1 MAMGFNTIAGAIN
14 QAMAEEMRRDE
25 TVVLIGEDVA
35 SGIFGVTAGL
45 ADEFGPGRIC
55 DTPISENAIVGCAVG
70 AAMTGMRPIAEIM
83 FQDFLTCC
91 MDPIVNQ
98 AAKMHYMSGG
108 AFSVPM
114 VVRSPGG
121 AGLAAGPQHSQTFSS
136 WFMGVPGL
144 KVISPST
151 PADAKGLLKSA
162 IRDNNPVIFLE
173 NKLLYFEG
181 GEVDDDPEFT
191 IPIGKAD
198 IKREGTDVT
207 VVAVSGMV
215 PRALRVADELQ
226 SEGISV
232 EVIDPRTLYPLD
244 IDTIVASVKKTG
256 RLVTAEEGVLTCGIG
271 AEIAAL
277 VTEQAYEYLDG
288 PVTRVGTPHVSYA
301 YNQEMEWATIPDE
314 QNVRVAIK
322 QTMGLG

>member
-14 QAMAEEMRRDE
+14 QAIAEEMRRDE

-45 ADEFGPGRIC
+45 ADEFGTERIC

-70 AAMTGMRPIAEIM
+70 AAMTGMRPVAEIM

-121 AGLAAGPQHSQTFSS
+121 AGIAAGPQHSQTFSS

-191 IPIGKAD
+191 IPIGQAD
-198 IKREGTDVT
+198 VKREGTDVT

-215 PRALRVADELQ
+215 PRVLRVADELQ

-271 AEIAAL
+271 SEIAAL
-277 VTEQAYEYLDG
+277 VTEQAYQYLDG
-288 PVTRVGTPHVSYA
+288 PVKRVGTPHVSYA

-314 QNVRVAIK
+314 QNVGVAIK
-322 QTMGLG
+322 QAMGRD